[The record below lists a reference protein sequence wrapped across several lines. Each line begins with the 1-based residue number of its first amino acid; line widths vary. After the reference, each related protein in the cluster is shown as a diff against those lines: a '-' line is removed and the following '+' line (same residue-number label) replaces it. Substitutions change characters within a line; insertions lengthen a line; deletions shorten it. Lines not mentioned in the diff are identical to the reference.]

1 MPYQKDRALI
11 FYKKYYII
19 YISNERER
27 KKIKMIE
34 FGGCDRYEL
43 EDALESLAYQV
54 LQYQNPGW
62 YEIPEDEIVALLK
75 NEGLL
80 VESY

>member
-1 MPYQKDRALI
+1 
-11 FYKKYYII
+11 
-19 YISNERER
+19 
-27 KKIKMIE
+27 MIE
-34 FGGCDRYEL
+34 FGGCDRCEL
-43 EDALESLAYQV
+43 EDALKSLAYQV

-80 VESY
+80 VTSFQVNNK

>member
-1 MPYQKDRALI
+1 
-11 FYKKYYII
+11 
-19 YISNERER
+19 
-27 KKIKMIE
+27 MIE
-34 FGGCDRYEL
+34 FGGYDRCEL

-80 VESY
+80 VTSFQVNNK

>member
-1 MPYQKDRALI
+1 
-11 FYKKYYII
+11 
-19 YISNERER
+19 
-27 KKIKMIE
+27 MIE
-34 FGGCDRYEL
+34 FGGCDRCEL
-43 EDALESLAYQV
+43 EDALESLVYQV

-80 VESY
+80 VTSFQVNNK

>member
-1 MPYQKDRALI
+1 M
-11 FYKKYYII
+11 KK
-19 YISNERER
+19 
-27 KKIKMIE
+27 KGKIKMIE
-34 FGGCDRYEL
+34 FGGCDMA
-43 EDALESLAYQV
+43 DALESLAYKV

-75 NEGLL
+75 DEGLL

>member
-1 MPYQKDRALI
+1 
-11 FYKKYYII
+11 
-19 YISNERER
+19 
-27 KKIKMIE
+27 MIE
-34 FGGCDRYEL
+34 FGGCERCEL

-54 LQYQNPGW
+54 LQYQNPGQ

-80 VESY
+80 VTSFQINK

>member
-1 MPYQKDRALI
+1 
-11 FYKKYYII
+11 
-19 YISNERER
+19 
-27 KKIKMIE
+27 MIE
-34 FGGCDRYEL
+34 FGGCDRCEL
-43 EDALESLAYQV
+43 EYALESLAYQV

>member
-1 MPYQKDRALI
+1 M
-11 FYKKYYII
+11 KK
-19 YISNERER
+19 RE
-27 KKIKMIE
+27 KIKMIE
-34 FGGCDRYEL
+34 FGGCDRCEL

-80 VESY
+80 VTSFQVNNK

>member
-1 MPYQKDRALI
+1 
-11 FYKKYYII
+11 
-19 YISNERER
+19 
-27 KKIKMIE
+27 MIE
-34 FGGCDRYEL
+34 FGGCDKGDMA
-43 EDALESLAYQV
+43 DALESLAYKV

-75 NEGLL
+75 EEGLL

>member
-1 MPYQKDRALI
+1 MKE
-11 FYKKYYII
+11 KG
-19 YISNERER
+19 
-27 KKIKMIE
+27 KIKMIE
-34 FGGCDRYEL
+34 FGGCDRCEL

-62 YEIPEDEIVALLK
+62 YEIPEVEIVDLLK

-80 VESY
+80 VTSF

>member
-1 MPYQKDRALI
+1 MKE
-11 FYKKYYII
+11 KG
-19 YISNERER
+19 
-27 KKIKMIE
+27 KIKMIE
-34 FGGCDRYEL
+34 FGGCDKGDMA
-43 EDALESLAYQV
+43 DALESLAYKV

-75 NEGLL
+75 EEGLL

>member
-11 FYKKYYII
+11 FYKNYYII

-27 KKIKMIE
+27 KNKMID
-34 FGGCDRYEL
+34 FGACEKSEMADVL
-43 EDALESLAYQV
+43 EALAYKV

-62 YEIPEDEIVALLK
+62 YEIPEDEILSILK
-75 NEGLL
+75 EEGLP
-80 VESY
+80 VISY

>member
-1 MPYQKDRALI
+1 
-11 FYKKYYII
+11 
-19 YISNERER
+19 
-27 KKIKMIE
+27 MIE
-34 FGGCDRYEL
+34 FGGCDRCEL
-43 EDALESLAYQV
+43 EDALESLTYQV

-80 VESY
+80 VTSFQVNNK

>member
-1 MPYQKDRALI
+1 
-11 FYKKYYII
+11 
-19 YISNERER
+19 
-27 KKIKMIE
+27 MIE
-34 FGGCDRYEL
+34 FGGCDRCEL
-43 EDALESLAYQV
+43 EDALKSLAYQV

-80 VESY
+80 VTSFQVNK

>member
-1 MPYQKDRALI
+1 
-11 FYKKYYII
+11 
-19 YISNERER
+19 
-27 KKIKMIE
+27 MIE
-34 FGGCDRYEL
+34 FGGCDRCEL

-80 VESY
+80 VTSFK

>member
-1 MPYQKDRALI
+1 MKE
-11 FYKKYYII
+11 KG
-19 YISNERER
+19 
-27 KKIKMIE
+27 KIKMIE

-80 VESY
+80 VTSF

>member
-1 MPYQKDRALI
+1 
-11 FYKKYYII
+11 
-19 YISNERER
+19 
-27 KKIKMIE
+27 MIE
-34 FGGCDRYEL
+34 FGGCDKGDM

-80 VESY
+80 VTSFQVNNK

>member
-1 MPYQKDRALI
+1 M
-11 FYKKYYII
+11 
-19 YISNERER
+19 
-27 KKIKMIE
+27 IK
-34 FGGCDRYEL
+34 FGGCDRWEL

-80 VESY
+80 VTSFQVNK

>member
-1 MPYQKDRALI
+1 
-11 FYKKYYII
+11 
-19 YISNERER
+19 
-27 KKIKMIE
+27 MIE
-34 FGGCDRYEL
+34 FGGCDKGDMAEV
-43 EDALESLAYQV
+43 LESLAYKV

-75 NEGLL
+75 GEGLL